1 MSEMTQSQLPP
12 GGDENPD
19 PSTEIVPPAARSP
32 RDPTSFDEGS
42 QTPPR
47 EGSDTGAQGRAQ
59 EGDDSSRPA
68 VVLPGEEDMPSS
80 ADQDL
85 GEEGGSDTQGPSDP
99 MPDIAGGESSPT
111 T

>member
-1 MSEMTQSQLPP
+1 MSEMTQSQIPP

-32 RDPTSFDEGS
+32 RDSMTPHEGS
-42 QTPPR
+42 QTSAR
-47 EGSDTGAQGRAQ
+47 DGSDTAAQDRAQGSD
-59 EGDDSSRPA
+59 ESSRPA
-68 VVLPGEEDMPSS
+68 VVLPGEEDMPTP

-85 GEEGGSDTQGPSDP
+85 GEQVGSESQGASDP

-111 T
+111 S